1 VAEGKDKDSKEV
13 MPLTEGFYYILISLI
28 PAPGHG
34 YGIMQDVEK
43 MTNGRVRIG
52 PGTLYT
58 ALNTLLKKQLIV
70 DVPTA
75 ESEDSRRKLYAITED
90 GKRTITAEMRRLEE
104 LLNNGRQVMN
114 AGEV

>member
-1 VAEGKDKDSKEV
+1 VAEDKAGKEV

-58 ALNTLLKKQLIV
+58 ALNTLLKRQLIV
-70 DVPTA
+70 AIPTA

-90 GKRTITAEMRRLEE
+90 GKKTVSAEMYRLEE
-104 LLNNGRQVMN
+104 LLNNGRQVLN
-114 AGEV
+114 REEV

>member
-1 VAEGKDKDSKEV
+1 VADGKDGKAV
-13 MPLTEGFYYILISLI
+13 MPLTEAFYYILISLI

-43 MTNGRVRIG
+43 MTDGRLRIG

-70 DVPTA
+70 DVPSADNT
-75 ESEDSRRKLYAITED
+75 DSRRKLYAITED
-90 GKRTITAEMRRLEE
+90 GKRTIISEMRRLEE
-104 LLNNGRQVMN
+104 LLNNGRQLMN